1 MEIFYSEDIAGG
13 FVRLDAEESAHC
25 VRVLRHRKGDAI
37 VVVDGAGTMYRCT
50 ITSVI
55 AGRTPSVVA
64 GRTSSVIAGHASS
77 VIAGRDR
84 QSPDVV
90 ARIDSTEPDWHGHL
104 YRLTMAVCP
113 TKNIDRYE
121 WMVEKLTEIGVDR
134 IVPVIGD
141 RSERRVLKTDRLRR
155 LIVSAGKQSLKAAFP
170 VLDEPISVRDFVR
183 LPIESGVTGGPSLP
197 AVTLPSLPATTGN
210 LKFIAYCS
218 DDVQPRAD
226 IYSVIAK
233 RVSPVIAGDDS
244 HVLAGCDRVIAGDD
258 RQSLAEITILIGP
271 EGDFSPEEVRAAMD
285 AGFIPVHLGESRLRT
300 ETAAIVAATAV
311 YLRGTQLPD

>member
-1 MEIFYSEDIAGG
+1 MEIFYSDNIDGG
-13 FVRLDAEESAHC
+13 YVRLDAEESAHC
-25 VRVLRHRKGDAI
+25 VRVLRHRAGDEI
-37 VVVDGAGTMYRCT
+37 CIVDGTGNLYRCT
-50 ITSVI
+50 IVSV
-55 AGRTPSVVA
+55 G
-64 GRTSSVIAGHASS
+64 
-77 VIAGRDR
+77 
-84 QSPDVV
+84 DVV
-90 ARIDSTEPDWHGHL
+90 ARIDSTEPSWHGHP

-141 RSERRVLKTDRLRR
+141 RSERRILKTDRLRR

-170 VLDEPISVRDFVR
+170 VLDEPVSVRDFVR

-197 AVTLPSLPATTGN
+197 AATGN

-218 DDVQPRAD
+218 DEVQPRAD
-226 IYSVIAK
+226 LYSVIAG
-233 RVSPVIAGDDS
+233 RDS
-244 HVLAGCDRVIAGDD
+244 HVIAGDD
-258 RQSLAEITILIGP
+258 RQSLSDITILIGP

-285 AGFIPVHLGESRLRT
+285 AGYIPVHLGESRLRT

>member
-13 FVRLDAEESAHC
+13 YVRLDAEESAHC
-25 VRVLRHRKGDAI
+25 VRVLRHREGDSI
-37 VVVDGAGTMYRCT
+37 VVVDGAGTMYHCT
-50 ITSVI
+50 I
-55 AGRTPSVVA
+55 A
-64 GRTSSVIAGHASS
+64 S

-84 QSPDVV
+84 QSRGVPTVV
-90 ARIDSTEPDWHGHL
+90 ARIDSTEPGWHGHP

-141 RSERRVLKTDRLRR
+141 RSERRILKTDRLRR

-170 VLDEPISVRDFVR
+170 ALDEPVSVRDFVR

-197 AVTLPSLPATTGN
+197 AATGN

-218 DDVQPRAD
+218 DEVQPRAD
-226 IYSVIAK
+226 LYSVIAG
-233 RVSPVIAGDDS
+233 SPVVITGRDS
-244 HVLAGCDRVIAGDD
+244 HVIAGDD
-258 RQSLAEITILIGP
+258 RQSLSNITILIGP

>member
-25 VRVLRHRKGDAI
+25 VRVLRHREGDSI

-50 ITSVI
+50 ITSVF
-55 AGRTPSVVA
+55 AGRTPS
-64 GRTSSVIAGHASS
+64 
-77 VIAGRDR
+77 
-84 QSPDVV
+84 VV
-90 ARIDSTEPDWHGHL
+90 ARIDSTEPDWHGHP

-141 RSERRVLKTDRLRR
+141 RSERRILKTDRLRR
-155 LIVSAGKQSLKAAFP
+155 LIVSAGKQSLKASFP
-170 VLDEPISVRDFVR
+170 TLDEPISVRDFIV
-183 LPIESGVTGGPSLP
+183 SSLP
-197 AVTLPSLPATTGN
+197 ETTGN

-218 DDVQPRAD
+218 DEVQPRAD
-226 IYSVIAK
+226 LYSVISR
-233 RVSPVIAGDDS
+233 RVSPVIAG
-244 HVLAGCDRVIAGDD
+244 CNRVIAGDD
-258 RQSLAEITILIGP
+258 RQSLTEITILIGP

-285 AGFIPVHLGESRLRT
+285 AGYIPVHLGESRLRT

>member
-1 MEIFYSEDIAGG
+1 MEIFYSDNIDGG

-25 VRVLRHRKGDAI
+25 VRVLRHREGDAI
-37 VVVDGAGTMYRCT
+37 VVVDGAGCKYDCT
-50 ITSVI
+50 ITSV
-55 AGRTPSVVA
+55 ASVPSN
-64 GRTSSVIAGHASS
+64 

-84 QSPDVV
+84 QSPAKHSIPAVV
-90 ARIDSTEPDWHGHL
+90 ARIDSSEPGWHGHP

-155 LIVSAGKQSLKAAFP
+155 LIVSAGKQSLKALFP
-170 VLDEPISVRDFVR
+170 SLDEPVRVRDFVAA
-183 LPIESGVTGGPSLP
+183 STS
-197 AVTLPSLPATTGN
+197 T

-218 DDVQPRAD
+218 DEVQPRASLSSL
-226 IYSVIAK
+226 IAEQLKVIADQSK
-233 RVSPVIAGDDS
+233 VVADP
-244 HVLAGCDRVIAGDD
+244 D
-258 RQSLAEITILIGP
+258 RQAPLDISVLIGP
-271 EGDFSPEEVRAAMD
+271 EGDFSPEEVRAAMG

-311 YLRGTQLPD
+311 YLAGGQHTD

>member
-1 MEIFYSEDIAGG
+1 MEIFYSDNIDGG

-25 VRVLRHRKGDAI
+25 VRVLRHREGDAI
-37 VVVDGAGTMYRCT
+37 VVVDGAGCKYDCT
-50 ITSVI
+50 ITS
-55 AGRTPSVVA
+55 AVA
-64 GRTSSVIAGHASS
+64 GRDAS
-77 VIAGRDR
+77 
-84 QSPDVV
+84 VV
-90 ARIDSTEPDWHGHL
+90 ARIDSSEPGWHGHP

-170 VLDEPISVRDFVR
+170 VLDEPVSVRDF
-183 LPIESGVTGGPSLP
+183 IASSSST
-197 AVTLPSLPATTGN
+197 

-218 DDVQPRAD
+218 DEVQPRASLSSLIAEQLKAIADQSKVVADPVRQAPLD
-226 IYSVIAK
+226 IIV
-233 RVSPVIAGDDS
+233 
-244 HVLAGCDRVIAGDD
+244 
-258 RQSLAEITILIGP
+258 LIGP
-271 EGDFSPEEVRAAMD
+271 EGDFSPEEVRAAMG
-285 AGFIPVHLGESRLRT
+285 AGFIPVHLGESRLRS

-311 YLRGTQLPD
+311 YLTGGQHTD

>member
-25 VRVLRHRKGDAI
+25 VRVLRHREGDSI
-37 VVVDGAGTMYRCT
+37 VVVDGAGTRYDCT
-50 ITSVI
+50 IVSVI
-55 AGRTPSVVA
+55 ADP
-64 GRTSSVIAGHASS
+64 
-77 VIAGRDR
+77 DR
-84 QSPDVV
+84 QSPGKHAPTVV
-90 ARIDSTEPDWHGHL
+90 ARIDSTEPGWHGHP

-170 VLDEPISVRDFVR
+170 VLDEPVSVRDFVR
-183 LPIESGVTGGPSLP
+183 LPVEPGVTGGPSLP
-197 AVTLPSLPATTGN
+197 YATLASLPATTGN

-218 DDVQPRAD
+218 DEIQPRAD
-226 IYSVIAK
+226 LYSVIAGCN
-233 RVSPVIAGDDS
+233 RVIAGR
-244 HVLAGCDRVIAGDD
+244 DRVIAGDD
-258 RQSLAEITILIGP
+258 RQSLPDITILIGP

-311 YLRGTQLPD
+311 YLAGGQNID